1 MSSTHF
7 LKVSTLL
14 MISANHLSDSLG
26 CLQIAA
32 LNSCNQLFYIAVI
45 LTKYGRIQYM
55 FPVDIPIVQL
65 CLHTILKRGH
75 PQISSI
81 AKFLNQCFTNGEL
94 RFN

>member
-1 MSSTHF
+1 MIGYNNF
-7 LKVSTLL
+7 LNPFFEGLYIIDESP

-75 PQISSI
+75 PQVR
-81 AKFLNQCFTNGEL
+81 KRFLYMESL
-94 RFN
+94 